1 MRVLSSLVRQ
11 GIGLLGMAIVA
22 PLFAVGCLFLP
33 PRSWRIR
40 FCNFF
45 GHVMG
50 RFVVWITGC
59 TVAGDPA
66 LAMNAAMPAIYI
78 SNHTSPLDIFLGI
91 WLSPY
96 GTCGVA
102 KKEVVY
108 YPFFGQLY
116 LLSGHLRIDRGNRE
130 RAVEAMREIAE
141 IVGSKRLGIWI
152 WPEGTRSRD
161 GRLRAF
167 KKGFAHMALATGL
180 PVVPVVI
187 GGAHRIWRKNSLM
200 LHPGPVT
207 VTVLPAIDTKNWTL
221 ETIDDHIAFV
231 HHIVNDA
238 LPEEQRTDPL
248 AVAAK

>member
-11 GIGLLGMAIVA
+11 GFGLLAMAIVA
-22 PLFAVGCLFLP
+22 PLFAVGCLLLP
-33 PRSWRIR
+33 PRTWRIR

-59 TVAGDPA
+59 TVVGDPVP
-66 LAMNAAMPAIYI
+66 AMNAAMPAIYI

-116 LLSGHLRIDRGNRE
+116 LLSGHLRIDRGNRN
-130 RAVEAMREIAE
+130 RAVEAMRGIAE
-141 IVGSKRLGIWI
+141 IVRAKRLGIWI

-161 GRLRAF
+161 GRLRGF
-167 KKGFAHMALATGL
+167 KKGFAHLALATGL
-180 PVVPVVI
+180 PVVPVVV
-187 GGAHRIWRKNSLM
+187 GGAHNIWLKGSLI
-200 LHPGPVT
+200 LNPGPVT
-207 VTVLPAIDTKNWTL
+207 VTVLPAVDTTSWKL
-221 ETIDDHIAFV
+221 ETIDEHIAHV
-231 HHIVNDA
+231 HQLVNDA
-238 LPEEQRTDPL
+238 LPEAQRTDPL
-248 AVAAK
+248 AAAAK